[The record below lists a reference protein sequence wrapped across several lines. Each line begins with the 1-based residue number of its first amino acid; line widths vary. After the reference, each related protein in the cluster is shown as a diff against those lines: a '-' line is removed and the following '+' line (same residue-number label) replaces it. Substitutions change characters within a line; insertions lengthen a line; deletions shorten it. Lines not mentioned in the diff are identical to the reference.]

1 MLSEWIQKNITFVDL
16 DENKD
21 NYYKKI
27 EDFLTNM
34 KNEKQNN
41 EIQEKKEEYNLIN
54 RQEYIQNIE
63 KEDYNLINKD
73 FLDYLLREDEN
84 ENNENI
90 QFLGNKREE
99 NKNKSEEKDK

>member
-41 EIQEKKEEYNLIN
+41 EIQEKKE
-54 RQEYIQNIE
+54 
-63 KEDYNLINKD
+63 DYNLIKKD